1 MMFPRDR
8 AVYANLS
15 TSFTDFDALVADLA
29 TRGTTGYLRLA
40 IPGYEGVL
48 FFVEGVVV
56 NAFEQGEHGQVTGR
70 NAGRSIA
77 ERVKEKNGTLWVY
90 QLTPEL
96 VNLLVNAVDGEVLY
110 RDLSTSFTSLDKL
123 VTKMRSEG
131 LSGYIEVILAGD
143 VGTGMI
149 FLKDGE
155 PVEALLFSETQSLT
169 GRNAVETIVQSAG
182 SVGGSF
188 NVVRA
193 RAAAGAVAPAVV
205 MRSQAAPNEV
215 LAIWEEVI
223 KGVETVVDRFA
234 KKDGRFLL
242 AFREVLV
249 ARAQTY
255 PFLDPFAGD
264 FEYKNGKLRFDGPIP
279 EDLSHGLGDCL
290 ADAIAKLA
298 FQLRRADLETRIRE
312 ELSEI
317 AEKHADVIARL
328 ELGPAIQEFVA

>member
-8 AVYANLS
+8 AVYANLN

-29 TRGTTGYLRLA
+29 TRRATGYLRLVY
-40 IPGYEGVL
+40 PGYEGVL
-48 FFVEGVVV
+48 FLVEGAVV
-56 NAFEQGEHGQVTGR
+56 NALEQGAHGHVTGPG
-70 NAGRSIA
+70 AARSIA

-96 VNLLVNAVDGEVLY
+96 VNLLVSAVDGEVLY

-123 VTKMRSEG
+123 VAKMRSEG

-193 RAAAGAVAPAVV
+193 GTTGGAGAPAVA
-205 MRSQAAPNEV
+205 MRSQASSNEV
-215 LAIWEEVI
+215 LAVWEEVI
-223 KGVETVVDRFA
+223 KGVESVADRFA
-234 KKDGRFLL
+234 KKEGRFLL

-249 ARAQTY
+249 TRAAMY

-264 FEYKNGKLRFDGPIP
+264 FEYKNGKLRLDGPIP
-279 EDLSHGLGDCL
+279 EDLSQGLGDCL
-290 ADAIAKLA
+290 SDAIAKLA